1 MNQGYR
7 RGLRSNRAMFF
18 LVLFVVSVGLIIAS
32 QSGLLAP
39 IEGAA
44 AVPLNAISGALN
56 RIALSVSGSVVDLSE
71 YQSLQ
76 QRNAELE
83 EALARFQAE
92 LVELREVSAD
102 YQRLAALLNY
112 TNTTQGQEFVTAD
125 VISYDPEPPRSI
137 AINRG
142 TRDGITVGMP
152 VITELGLVGRVIEA
166 QANAA
171 RILLINDV
179 SSAVSSRLQTNRAEG
194 TAVGRTSGA
203 LEMRFIPLGV
213 SIQNGDLVR
222 TSGLGGNLPPDIL
235 VGQVSSSRLDET
247 GLFQVAQVRS
257 LINFDALEFVM
268 VITNFQPVD
277 LSTFDLSAAGS

>member
-7 RGLRSNRAMFF
+7 RGWRSSRTTFF
-18 LVLFVVSVGLIIAS
+18 LVLFALCIGLILAS
-32 QSGLLAP
+32 QTGLLAP
-39 IEGAA
+39 IEGIA
-44 AVPLNAISGALN
+44 AVPLNALSGALN
-56 RIALSVSGSVVDLSE
+56 RIALNVSGSVVDLAE
-71 YQSLQ
+71 YQALH
-76 QRNAELE
+76 QRNGELE

-102 YQRLAALLNY
+102 YERLAALLNY
-112 TNTTQGQEFVTAD
+112 TTTTQGQEFVTAD
-125 VISYDPEPPRSI
+125 VISYDPEPPRTI

-142 TRDGITVGMP
+142 TRDGIAVGMP

-171 RILLINDV
+171 LILLINDI
-179 SSAVSSRLQTNRAEG
+179 SSAVSSRLQTNRSEG

-213 SIQNGDLVR
+213 AIQNGDLVR

-247 GLFQVAQVRS
+247 GLFQVAQLRS

-268 VITNFQPVD
+268 VVTNFQPVE
-277 LSTFDLSAAGS
+277 LSAFDRSTPGN

>member
-7 RGLRSNRAMFF
+7 RGWRSNRAMFF
-18 LVLFVVSVGLIIAS
+18 LVLFVISVGLIIAS

-39 IEGAA
+39 IEGAI
-44 AVPLNAISGALN
+44 AVPLNALSGALN
-56 RIALSVSGSVVDLSE
+56 RIALNISGSVVDLSE

-92 LVELREVSAD
+92 LVELREVAAD
-102 YQRLAALLNY
+102 YERLSDLLNY
-112 TNTTQGQEFVTAD
+112 TTTTQGQEFVTAD

-142 TRDGITVGMP
+142 TRDGITEGMP
-152 VITELGLVGRVIEA
+152 VVTELGLVGRVIET
-166 QANAA
+166 QANASLV
-171 RILLINDV
+171 LLINDV

-194 TAVGRTSGA
+194 TTYGRTSGA
-203 LEMRFIPLGV
+203 LEMRFIPIGV
-213 SIQNGDLVR
+213 SIPNGDLVR
-222 TSGLGGNLPPDIL
+222 TSGLGGLLPSDIL
-235 VGQVSSSRLDET
+235 IGQVSSSRLDET
-247 GLFQVAQVRS
+247 GLFQVAQLRS

-277 LSTFDLSAAGS
+277 LSSFNQSAAGS